1 MKTAR
6 TIIKNTVVLISG
18 EVVGKFL
25 ALVFTIYMARY
36 LQVEGF
42 GVLSFG
48 LAFAGMFGLFAD
60 IGFFELT
67 IREVSRDKSAALKY
81 FSNIAT
87 LKLIIM
93 VPVFGSMFA
102 FINLMGYPLQ
112 TIQVVYI
119 LGASMILDSISMIF
133 NSTFQ
138 AFEEMEYIS
147 IAKII
152 KNLLL
157 LGGTFT
163 AIFLGMGILAFAS
176 LYLFASLITLLFD
189 VFISLRKFIVP
200 KLSFDKDFCNWLLK
214 EGVPFWTSSA
224 FVVILNQTDKIML
237 SFLVDDSAV
246 GIYSA
251 AFRIVYTM
259 NFIPIMFVSA
269 IYPATSRLFLT
280 SKDSLKE
287 LFERSFKYL
296 LIAGILFVI
305 VVNSYSDLIIV
316 RIFGEGYSASILCLE
331 ILIWAS
337 LFIFLDIG
345 YSNLLRSTDRQ
356 VLVMYVTILIASLNI
371 VLNLVLIPMYSYIG
385 ASYATLFS
393 RIVAFLIFSAIVMKG
408 DFRFSTGTLVN
419 GGKVVAI
426 TLGIWGLLNFIGS
439 NYIGLE
445 VENYFVIVYILTAPI
460 LFIYF
465 NVIDSTDRKIILDM
479 LSSLRANLAGKM
491 ENI

>member
-1 MKTAR
+1 MKTAK
-6 TIIKNTVVLISG
+6 TIVKNTVVLISG

-42 GVLSFG
+42 GILSFG

-67 IREVSRDKSAALKY
+67 IREVSRDKSSALKY

-87 LKLIIM
+87 LKLLIM

-112 TIQVVYI
+112 TVQVVYL

-138 AFEEMEYIS
+138 AFEEMEYVS
-147 IAKII
+147 IGKII
-152 KNLLL
+152 KNVLL
-157 LGGTFT
+157 LGGTFA
-163 AIFLGMGILAFAS
+163 AIFMGLGILAFPG
-176 LYLFASLITLLFD
+176 LYLLASLITLLFN
-189 VFISLRKFIVP
+189 VVISIRKFVVP
-200 KLSFDKDFCNWLLK
+200 KLSFDKDFCIWLLK

-224 FVVILNQTDKIML
+224 FVAILNQTDKIML

-280 SKDSLKE
+280 SRDSLKE

-305 VVNSYSDLIIV
+305 VVNSYSDFIIV
-316 RIFGEGYSASILCLE
+316 RIFGEGYNASVLCLE
-331 ILIWAS
+331 ILVWAS
-337 LFIFLDIG
+337 LFIFLDVG

-356 VLVMYVTILIASLNI
+356 VQVMYVTMLIASLNV

-385 ASYATLFS
+385 ASYATLLS
-393 RIVAFLIFSAIVMKG
+393 RMVAFLIFSSIIMKS
-408 DFRFSTGTLVN
+408 DFRFSTKTLID
-419 GGKVVAI
+419 GGKVIAL
-426 TLGIWGLLNFIGS
+426 TLGIWGMLNFIDS
-439 NYIGLE
+439 NSIIPGIGE
-445 VENYFVIVYILTAPI
+445 YFVVIYLLVAPVM
-460 LFIYF
+460 FIYF
-465 NVIDSTDRKIILDM
+465 NVIDPIDRKLILDM
-479 LSSLRANLAGKM
+479 LSSLRANLSGRID
-491 ENI
+491 NT